1 MQEILTNGL
10 KLGVGG
16 AVCEAAVV
24 AAAYDEVDVNVDI
37 VVDVPLDVALDV
49 AVNAMLVGRG
59 CIL

>member
-24 AAAYDEVDVNVDI
+24 AAAHDGVNVDI

-49 AVNAMLVGRG
+49 AVNAMLVGWG